1 MNDLGASVIVNTHID
16 NSKPND
22 RSTAIK
28 RQINRIDY
36 REHIEFDV
44 FTPMSYSGIFSDSSF
59 RFSEPGS
66 YVGLGPALEYRNQPH
81 LCGGG
86 DVILRRHALWTLE
99 NTQIC

>member
-66 YVGLGPALEYRNQPH
+66 YVGLGSS
-81 LCGGG
+81 
-86 DVILRRHALWTLE
+86 I
-99 NTQIC
+99 

>member
-44 FTPMSYSGIFSDSSF
+44 FTPMSYSSIFSDSSF
-59 RFSEPGS
+59 RFSEPTIAVRGS
-66 YVGLGPALEYRNQPH
+66 SAPNPRRIQLRN
-81 LCGGG
+81 L
-86 DVILRRHALWTLE
+86 TL
-99 NTQIC
+99 IK